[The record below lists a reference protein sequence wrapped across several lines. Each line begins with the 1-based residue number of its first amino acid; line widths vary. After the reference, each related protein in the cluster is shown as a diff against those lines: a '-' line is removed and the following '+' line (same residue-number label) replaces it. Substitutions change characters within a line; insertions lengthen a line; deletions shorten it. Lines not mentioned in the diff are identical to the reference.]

1 MKNIQEVFDRISQIK
16 KEQKSAKG
24 AYKDALDNSDNYRK
38 ITDELKTLKEK
49 KKQTETVIQRELGEQ
64 FQKIEDLKLEMESNK
79 EMLSDIAL
87 TTVMKGE
94 TVEVKDEY
102 GNVYEP
108 VWSVK
113 FKKNESKILPSQQ
126 IL

>member
-1 MKNIQEVFDRISQIK
+1 MKNIQEVFDRISQLK
-16 KEQKSAKG
+16 KEQKNAKG

-38 ITDELKTLKEK
+38 MTEELKTLKEK
-49 KKQTETVIQRELGEQ
+49 KKQTETLIQRELGAQ

-102 GNVYEP
+102 GNIYEP

-113 FKKNESKILPSQQ
+113 FKKNESKTNPPQL
-126 IL
+126 

>member
-1 MKNIQEVFDRISQIK
+1 MKNIQEVFDRISQLK
-16 KEQKSAKG
+16 KEQKNAKG

-38 ITDELKTLKEK
+38 MTEELKTLKEK
-49 KKQTETVIQRELGEQ
+49 KKQTETLIQRELGAQ

-113 FKKNESKILPSQQ
+113 FKKNESKTAPVEL
-126 IL
+126 

>member
-1 MKNIQEVFDRISQIK
+1 MKNIQEVFDRISQLK
-16 KEQKSAKG
+16 KEQKNAKG

-38 ITDELKTLKEK
+38 MTEELKALKEK
-49 KKQTETVIQRELGEQ
+49 KKQTETLIQRELGAQ

-113 FKKNESKILPSQQ
+113 FKKNESKTNPPQL
-126 IL
+126 

>member
-16 KEQKSAKG
+16 KEQKNAKG
-24 AYKDALDNSDNYRK
+24 AYKDALDNSDSYRK
-38 ITDELKTLKEK
+38 LTEELKTLKEK
-49 KKQTETVIQRELGEQ
+49 KKQTETIIQREMGTE
-64 FQKIEDLKLEMESNK
+64 FQKMEDLKLEMESNK

-113 FKKNESKILPSQQ
+113 FKKNESKTKPMAL
-126 IL
+126 

>member
-1 MKNIQEVFDRISQIK
+1 MKNIQEVFDRISQLK
-16 KEQKSAKG
+16 KEQKNAKG

-38 ITDELKTLKEK
+38 MTEELKMLKEK
-49 KKQTETVIQRELGEQ
+49 KKQTETLIQRELGAQ

-113 FKKNESKILPSQQ
+113 FKKNESKTNPPQL
-126 IL
+126 